1 MSIREEWQLVA
12 HSPDI
17 TPATGSVAQAIA
29 RRIRPGKAGER
40 LPQRTLLAESVGVSS
55 KGTVIKALKELEE
68 LGVIQLEIP
77 PKGSRQPSRIVWA
90 LECPQD
96 CLMDHNKGNA
106 KTEKTHLERELEK
119 LESEESEKAT
129 RPNPQ
134 TTTRPNP
141 QTALTSINKRE
152 RSSLISIIE
161 KTLESLEVKT
171 DQHQALMNALVN
183 DEELGKVQT
192 RAEQLA
198 LKAEHDPQ
206 RYLAAIATREPWK
219 LLPKE
224 KPAQAPPD
232 FSHLPRQ
239 LREAQKRKY
248 KALAERAANDR

>member
-12 HSPDI
+12 HSPKV

-29 RRIRPGKAGER
+29 RRIRPGKTSEHI
-40 LPQRTLLAESVGVSS
+40 PQRTLLAESIGVSS
-55 KGTVIKALKELEE
+55 KGTVIRALKELEE
-68 LGVIQLEIP
+68 LGVIRLEISA
-77 PKGSRQPSRIVWA
+77 KGSRKPSLITWS

-96 CLMDHNKGNA
+96 CLMDHTKGNT
-106 KTEKTHLERELEK
+106 KTTKTHLERELEK
-119 LESEESEKAT
+119 LESEEREIAT
-129 RPNPQ
+129 RPNPE

-141 QTALTSINKRE
+141 ETALTSIKNRE
-152 RSSLISIIE
+152 RSSLISVVEKALNDLAE
-161 KTLESLEVKT
+161 KTN
-171 DQHQALMNALVN
+171 QHQALIDALAN
-183 DEELGKVQT
+183 GEELARVQA

-232 FSHLPRQ
+232 FSHLPRE
-239 LREAQKRKY
+239 LREAQERKY
-248 KALAERAANDR
+248 RALAIKAANEN

>member
-12 HSPDI
+12 HSPKV

-29 RRIRPGKAGER
+29 RRIRPGKSSEH
-40 LPQRTLLAESVGVSS
+40 LPQRTLLAESIGVSS
-55 KGTVIKALKELEE
+55 KSTIKKALEELEE
-68 LGVIQLEIP
+68 LGVIRLEVS
-77 PKGSRQPSRIVWA
+77 PKGSRKPSLITWA

-96 CLMDHNKGNA
+96 CLIDHNKGNA
-106 KTEKTHLERELEK
+106 KSDKTHLERELDKARAEN
-119 LESEESEKAT
+119 AT

-134 TTTRPNP
+134 DTTRPNP
-141 QTALTSINKRE
+141 QDTLTSIKKRE

-161 KTLESLEVKT
+161 LALNELPEKT
-171 DQHQALMNALVN
+171 DLHQKLITALASS
-183 DEELGKVQT
+183 EELGNIQA

-224 KPAQAPPD
+224 RPVQAPPD
-232 FSHLPRQ
+232 FSHLPKE
-239 LREAQKRKY
+239 LREAQERKY
-248 KALAERAANDR
+248 KALAARAINEN